1 MKHWTKKCMVLF
13 LCLCLAG
20 CGSRTENYLASETE
34 TQVAK
39 EQESQETGE
48 KETNGTVTVYVCG
61 EVVSPGVYVLE
72 EGARIGDAVETAGG
86 FTKSASRDYWNL
98 AELLTDGQMIRF
110 PTAEEAKER
119 DMSAGAEGTSAE
131 PQSTDSGRVNL
142 NTADVTQLM
151 TIPGIGQTRAEAIL
165 SYREEH
171 GPFSKPEDIMKV
183 SGIKNALFEK
193 MKDYITIR

>member
-39 EQESQETGE
+39 EQEYQETGE

-61 EVVSPGVYVLE
+61 EVASPGVYVLE

-110 PTAEEAKER
+110 PTEEEAKEEDGDELGVSPGEYIAAR
-119 DMSAGAEGTSAE
+119 KTERIKELLAVGEIT
-131 PQSTDSGRVNL
+131 TDDICEQLGFF
-142 NTADVTQLM
+142 DVAHLCKFFRKHTGM
-151 TIPGIGQTRAEAIL
+151 TM
-165 SYREEH
+165 REWQ
-171 GPFSKPEDIMKV
+171 KR
-183 SGIKNALFEK
+183 NRR
-193 MKDYITIR
+193 Y

>member
-1 MKHWTKKCMVLF
+1 MKHWTKKCMILF
-13 LCLCLAG
+13 LCLWLTG
-20 CGSRTENYLASETE
+20 CGSKTE
-34 TQVAK
+34 TYLTI
-39 EQESQETGE
+39 ETESQELQE
-48 KETNGTVTVYVCG
+48 QETEDAEQTDATETVTVYVCG

-72 EGARIGDAVETAGG
+72 AGSRIGDAVETAGG

-98 AELLTDGQMIRF
+98 AELLKDGQMIRF
-110 PTAEEAKER
+110 PTVEEARER
-119 DMSAGAEGTSAE
+119 ALSAGEEGTSAE
-131 PQSTDSGRVNL
+131 TEDSGKINI

-165 SYREEH
+165 SYRKEH